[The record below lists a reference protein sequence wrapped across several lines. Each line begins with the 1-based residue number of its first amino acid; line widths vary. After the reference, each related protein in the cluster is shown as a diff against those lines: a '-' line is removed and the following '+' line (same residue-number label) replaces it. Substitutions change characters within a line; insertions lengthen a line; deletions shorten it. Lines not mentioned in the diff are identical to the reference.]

1 MYKRLLGK
9 KEVTEKPIKNQEF
22 HAALKMLI
30 QFLLIVKDMAS
41 CSDKTEEDEKNRKN
55 AHILKT
61 YIFRHEL
68 WKVVAFAFEIFNP
81 A

>member
-22 HAALKMLI
+22 YAALKMLI

>member
-1 MYKRLLGK
+1 MYKRLLCN